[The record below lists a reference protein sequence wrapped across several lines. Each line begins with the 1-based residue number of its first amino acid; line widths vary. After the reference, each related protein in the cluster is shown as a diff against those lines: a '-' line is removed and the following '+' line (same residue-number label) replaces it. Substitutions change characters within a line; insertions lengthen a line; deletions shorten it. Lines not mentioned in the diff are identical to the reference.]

1 MANIRNLS
9 RLTNKQLMIQQ
20 LFNHPQTS
28 RAELARILNLNKS
41 TVSAIFN
48 DLNKTGLIKSIGL
61 GDSTNSGGRRPHLIT
76 VNKRCGWVACF
87 DIGGYGLRSLV
98 TYLNGEMIQVADKPL
113 DNIDVNEL
121 LQEIDR
127 MMAEFQ
133 ANDDTDHG
141 LLGIG
146 FSVHGIVY
154 QNHIQ
159 STPFFDFKSV
169 DLQKYFQDKYGVPVI
184 LENEA
189 NAVAIFE
196 HDFGM
201 ESDIDD
207 LITISIHAGLGV
219 GIIVDGQLY
228 RGYRGLA
235 GEIGRQLV
243 RQPGDLSNSLVK
255 VESLCSEKAIMD
267 RFRQLKRRPNYST
280 KQLCLLYKQGDT
292 DTVKVI
298 DDAVSIL
305 TGAIYNAIVAYGP
318 QEVYLN
324 SPLMES
330 LPDIFQKVRH
340 RLVALNMNVPVYQI
354 KGSRYPSLLGA
365 SSLIIHHVLGMENY
379 SLKFKWPKEVNHRD

>member
-1 MANIRNLS
+1 MANNRNLS
-9 RLTNKQLMIQQ
+9 RLTNRQLMIQQ

-28 RAELARILNLNKS
+28 RVELARMLNLNKS
-41 TVSAIFN
+41 TVSAIYN
-48 DLNKTGLIKSIGL
+48 ELNKTGLIKSLGL
-61 GDSTNSGGRRPHLIT
+61 GESTNNGGRRPNLIT
-76 VNKRCGWVACF
+76 LNKRYGWVACF

-113 DNIDVNEL
+113 DNIDVDEL
-121 LQEIDR
+121 LKEIDR
-127 MMAEFQ
+127 MMQKFL
-133 ANDDTDHG
+133 ANDDTQHG

-154 QNHIQ
+154 QNQIR

-169 DLQKYFQDKYGVPVI
+169 DLQKYFEDKYHVPVI

-189 NAVAIFE
+189 NAVAVFE

-219 GIIVDGQLY
+219 GIIVDGNLY
-228 RGYRGLA
+228 RGYRGMA
-235 GEIGRQLV
+235 GEIGRQLI
-243 RQPGDLSNSLVK
+243 RQPGEASESLIK
-255 VESLCSEKAIMD
+255 VESLCSEKAIID
-267 RFRQLKRRPNYST
+267 RFKQLKGRPNYSL
-280 KQLCLLYKQGDT
+280 KQLCLLYERGDT
-292 DTVKVI
+292 DTVNLI
-298 DDAVSIL
+298 DGAVSIL

-324 SPLMES
+324 SPLMEKI
-330 LPDIFQKVRH
+330 PDIFKKVCH
-340 RLVALNMNVPVYQI
+340 RLAALNMNLPIYQI
-354 KGSRYPSLLGA
+354 RGSRYPSLLGT